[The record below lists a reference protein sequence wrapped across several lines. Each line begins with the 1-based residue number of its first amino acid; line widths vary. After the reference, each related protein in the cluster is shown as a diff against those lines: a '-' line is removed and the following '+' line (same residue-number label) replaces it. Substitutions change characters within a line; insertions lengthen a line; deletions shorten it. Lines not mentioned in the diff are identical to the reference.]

1 MTTPRCHWLRN
12 YRTTW
17 LHMAPCGNRVA
28 KMPQKSSIHYVKT
41 VTYNAVRS
49 VNTIIINTSSTVTL
63 PYGVHTLHRT
73 ALYVL

>member
-17 LHMAPCGNRVA
+17 LHMAPCGKNA
-28 KMPQKSSIHYVKT
+28 TEIEHT
-41 VTYNAVRS
+41 LVTYNAVRS